1 MQFALAGLLATIA
14 IGLIAVAVISRA
26 GRREAIRDAKQVTA
40 LAGEGIVAPEVTP
53 RRHAG

>member
-26 GRREAIRDAKQVTA
+26 GRREAIRDAKQVTR
-40 LAGEGIVAPEVTP
+40 AG
-53 RRHAG
+53 RRGHRRSGGHARA